1 MSAEQ
6 FFCEYCGYD
15 SDSRERCTH
24 CGRDIADLFDNPSQF
39 IPPRWGKMTL
49 RLHDRTVAEQTWKE
63 LAEVWRENVEEAR
76 PHKPSQLEKFNTS
89 ADTVELYG
97 ADYMASTMREVLGAR
112 GSVEFQELPHEQM
125 PHRPKYQ
132 PPRPPTIPRRKR

>member
-1 MSAEQ
+1 MSNEQ

-39 IPPRWGKMTL
+39 IPPLWGKMTL
-49 RLHDRTVAEQTWKE
+49 RLHDRTSAERTWKE
-63 LAEVWRENVEEAR
+63 LAEVWREKVEETR

-97 ADYMASTMREVLGAR
+97 ADYMASTMREVMGAR
-112 GSVEFQELPHEQM
+112 GSVEFQELPPEQM

-132 PPRPPTIPRRKR
+132 LPRPPTIPRNKC